1 MRFIQSIVFIIVWDA
16 VVTVGDDVA
25 VPVGSYANED
35 ITADR
40 PLFSAAISWNNT
52 VIIMSESNEE

>member
-1 MRFIQSIVFIIVWDA
+1 MFIIVWDA